1 MEREKHLLH
10 IIIEGFKDIFYIW
23 KEELQNVF
31 RDQGVVIFF
40 FLVPIAYPILYAF
53 IYNHEVV
60 REAKMAVV
68 DQSDT
73 YLSRE
78 FIRRVNATADVQV
91 TGVYSDME
99 EAKRAM
105 DRKEAYG
112 ILYFPPEFSKELHT
126 GKQTT
131 ISLYSDMTSMLYYKA
146 FLMSSTNISIE
157 MGKELRQRNDPAST
171 VVLQDILVNPV
182 PYEEVAMYNPQN
194 GFATFLIPAILI
206 LVIQQTLVLGIC
218 MLGGTARERSPIRNI
233 LPPSLHYQGTLR
245 IVLGKSLVYLM
256 LYSIAGLWALGIVP
270 RLFELPQIGNPI
282 TILWF
287 TIPFLLACIFMAM
300 TMSGFMTSRES
311 PMLVFVFASVILLF
325 LSGISWPTEAMP
337 TFWKTISHLIPSTPG
352 IRGFVRI
359 NMSGAT
365 LNEVAYEY
373 HMLWVQT
380 GVYFVTTFFV
390 YRYQI
395 IRAQLQS
402 SDYLSNP

>member
-1 MEREKHLLH
+1 MERENRLLQT
-10 IIIEGFKDIFYIW
+10 IIEGFKDIFYIW
-23 KEELQNVF
+23 KEELRNVF

-40 FLVPIAYPILYAF
+40 FLVPIAYPIVYAF

-60 REAKMAVV
+60 RDAKLAVV

-78 FIRRVNATADVQV
+78 FTRRINATADVQV

-99 EAKRAM
+99 EAKRAL

-112 ILYFPPEFSKELHT
+112 ILYFPPEFSKDLHT

-131 ISLYSDMTSMLYYKA
+131 VSLYSDMISMLYYKA
-146 FLMSSTNISIE
+146 FLVSSTNISLE

-171 VVLQDILVNPV
+171 AELQNILVNPV
-182 PYEEVAMYNPQN
+182 PYEEVAMYNPQS

-218 MLGGTARERSPIRNI
+218 MLGGTARERSPIHNI
-233 LPPSLHYQGTLR
+233 FPPSLHYQGTLR

-256 LYSIAGLWALGIVP
+256 LYSIAGLWVLGIIP
-270 RLFELPQIGNPI
+270 RLFEFPQIGNPV

-300 TMSGFMTSRES
+300 TLSGFMTSRES

-325 LSGISWPTEAMP
+325 LSGISWPKEAMP
-337 TFWKTISHLIPSTPG
+337 TFWKTISHLVPSTPG

-359 NMSGAT
+359 NMAGAT

-373 HMLWVQT
+373 QMLWVQT

-390 YRYQI
+390 YRNQI
-395 IRAQLQS
+395 IRAQRYS
-402 SDYLSNP
+402 AD

>member
-1 MEREKHLLH
+1 MERENRLLQT
-10 IIIEGFKDIFYIW
+10 IIEGFKDIFCIW
-23 KEELQNVF
+23 KEELRNVF
-31 RDQGVVIFF
+31 CDQGVVIFF
-40 FLVPIAYPILYAF
+40 FLVPIAYPIVYAF

-60 REAKMAVV
+60 RDAKLAVV

-78 FIRRVNATADVQV
+78 FTRRINATADVQV

-99 EAKRAM
+99 EAKRAL

-112 ILYFPPEFSKELHT
+112 ILYFPPEFSKDLHT

-131 ISLYSDMTSMLYYKA
+131 VSLYSDMISMLYYKA
-146 FLMSSTNISIE
+146 FLVSSTNISLE

-171 VVLQDILVNPV
+171 AELQDILVNPV
-182 PYEEVAMYNPQN
+182 PYEEVVMYNPQS

-233 LPPSLHYQGTLR
+233 FPPSLHYQGTLR

-256 LYSIAGLWALGIVP
+256 LYSITGLWALGIVP

-282 TILWF
+282 TVLWF

-300 TMSGFMTSRES
+300 TLSGFMTSRES

-325 LSGISWPTEAMP
+325 LSGISWPTEATP

-359 NMSGAT
+359 NMAGAT

-373 HMLWVQT
+373 RMLWVQT
-380 GVYFVTTFFV
+380 GIYFVTTFFV
-390 YRYQI
+390 YRNQI
-395 IRAQLQS
+395 IRAQRYS
-402 SDYLSNP
+402 ADYLSNP